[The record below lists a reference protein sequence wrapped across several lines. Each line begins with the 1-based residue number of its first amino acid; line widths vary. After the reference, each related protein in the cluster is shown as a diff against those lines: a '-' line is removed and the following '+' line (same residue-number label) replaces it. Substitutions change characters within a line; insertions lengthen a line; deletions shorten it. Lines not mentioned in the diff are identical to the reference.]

1 MIMTH
6 EERWLKNYYEAME
19 YMETNKRNPSKY
31 DLEIRRLYT
40 WIKHNRKVMNQGGMK
55 QVRIDLFNEL
65 LDMAEEYKRVNQYK

>member
-1 MIMTH
+1 MTQ
-6 EERWLKNYYEAME
+6 EEKWLKNYYEAME

-31 DLEIRRLYT
+31 DLEIRHLYT

-55 QVRIDLFNEL
+55 QERIDLFNEL